1 MRLIAFEWFDSQDPV
16 KRISWEKLRV
26 HAFWTAHEFPLFQIP
41 SQPHFE
47 NYLKLKGISSQN
59 LAQNKEKEEKEIGTP
74 TLTTGQKIMSAPVSN
89 NSSTIILGKKPS
101 NPNNIQETPTTQ
113 KAGSNIGN
121 AGLNDVN
128 KKNVNVTRYWLD
140 N

>member
-1 MRLIAFEWFDSQDPV
+1 
-16 KRISWEKLRV
+16 
-26 HAFWTAHEFPLFQIP
+26 
-41 SQPHFE
+41 
-47 NYLKLKGISSQN
+47 
-59 LAQNKEKEEKEIGTP
+59 
-74 TLTTGQKIMSAPVSN
+74 MSAPVSN

-128 KKNVNVTRYWLD
+128 KKNVNVTRY
-140 N
+140 

>member
-1 MRLIAFEWFDSQDPV
+1 M
-16 KRISWEKLRV
+16 KRISWEKLRA
-26 HAFWTAHEFPLFQIP
+26 HPFWTAHEFPLFQIP

-47 NYLKLKGISSQN
+47 NYLKLKGISSQ
-59 LAQNKEKEEKEIGTP
+59 QNKEKEEKEIGTP
-74 TLTTGQKIMSAPVSN
+74 TITTGQKIMSAPVSN

-113 KAGSNIGN
+113 KSGLNIGN

-128 KKNVNVTRYWLD
+128 KKNVNVTRY
-140 N
+140 